1 MQGIVDEERQRD
13 HPHPP
18 SARRVATGRPCLGC
32 CSCSPLKGCRTKTS
46 RSAWTPR
53 LRSSVNGANGS
64 SNSVLPG
71 WKTFPEEAAPAVFP
85 VEVMIQIKALACELP
100 YRRGLPLSRFS
111 ISEIKR
117 EAISQGLVASIGQT
131 TVWRWLSQDA
141 IKPWNHRSWI
151 FPRDP
156 RFREKGARIIDL
168 YAGRWQQKPLLPSD
182 CVLCADEKTSIQA
195 RRRCRPGPGWGS
207 GHAVEHE
214 YQRKGAWAYLAA
226 WDIRRARIFGR
237 CEPKTGIE
245 PFGRLVAQVMAQQPY
260 RSASRVFWILDNGS
274 SHPGQACV
282 DRLQSRWK
290 NLIVVHTPVHAS
302 WLNQIEIYFSILT
315 RKALKPN
322 HFASL
327 AELKT
332 RILRFEQHYRPVA
345 KPFQWKFTRADLDR
359 LLDRLDS
366 TPGLFDR
373 AA

>member
-13 HPHPP
+13 HPQPP

-111 ISEIKR
+111 MSEIKR

-156 RFREKGARIIDL
+156 RFREKGARILDL

-207 GHAVEHE
+207 GHA
-214 YQRKGAWAYLAA
+214 G
-226 WDIRRARIFGR
+226 G
-237 CEPKTGIE
+237 
-245 PFGRLVAQVMAQQPY
+245 
-260 RSASRVFWILDNGS
+260 
-274 SHPGQACV
+274 
-282 DRLQSRWK
+282 
-290 NLIVVHTPVHAS
+290 
-302 WLNQIEIYFSILT
+302 
-315 RKALKPN
+315 
-322 HFASL
+322 
-327 AELKT
+327 T
-332 RILRFEQHYRPVA
+332 RISTQGSLGLSGGLGHPASSYFWPLRAQNRDRALRPA
-345 KPFQWKFTRADLDR
+345 RRPGHGPAALSFRLPR
-359 LLDRLDS
+359 LLDTRQRLFPPGTS
-366 TPGLFDR
+366 LRRQTPESLEESDR
-373 AA
+373 CPYTGSCQLAKSNRDLLLHLDPQGTQTQPLRLTCRTENAHPPL